1 VVRLT
6 LRFAGFCIIML
17 MTAWGIVRSQPHDD
31 RDLHAL
37 LTAPDDCASPC
48 FMHIRPSV
56 TTMDDAFILLS
67 RHSWVQQV
75 QQSFNIALSRK
86 TIRWRWSGVQPSVID
101 ATAPGILYADYRGER
116 VAAIAVQTRIPLFYA
131 PLFEQPAFS
140 LDAGSILEG
149 NRLVVGGYYPDRAV
163 WIYAPWQCPV
173 EQFWAS
179 GMRLQWF
186 QLHPDLYR
194 LYASNPPRPA
204 RCRKG
209 VRFR

>member
-17 MTAWGIVRSQPHDD
+17 MTAWGIVRSQSHDD
-31 RDLHAL
+31 HDLHAL

-101 ATAPGILYADYRGER
+101 VTAPGILYADYRGER
-116 VAAIAVQTRIPLFYA
+116 VAAIAVRTRIPLFYA

-140 LDAGSILEG
+140 IDAGSILEG

-163 WIYAPWQCPV
+163 WR
-173 EQFWAS
+173 
-179 GMRLQWF
+179 MR
-186 QLHPDLYR
+186 PG
-194 LYASNPPRPA
+194 
-204 RCRKG
+204 G
-209 VRFR
+209 VRSNNSGHRA